1 MYFRGKLFEMIIT
14 RKYNLLTALTLSVVL
29 CGLMPGVRAQHQPS
43 SDAACAPVPDTRSC
57 IAPRSM
63 CSFTVSPSGE
73 IWLSDDHSLW
83 HSHGMSSCWSR
94 VPHPYDYAVDF
105 SYVVCP
111 DTNTVLIFGRIFNP
125 SDINP
130 SYNKYLRSTD
140 GGKTWD
146 YLSMP
151 YRMKRDKM
159 WVVGRDNGQV
169 WLRVDSILYYSSD
182 KGLHFQEISRI
193 PDCEFRFDMDDNG
206 HDGIGRLNWKD
217 SEGISR
223 ESLMM
228 TRDNW
233 AHYEKIPTPF
243 DQHPE
248 IKKNY
253 FFYSFAICQS
263 KMVMEQADRYFWTS
277 IDTIRWQEIPYNIRD
292 FAVDRESEE
301 WVLVTRDN
309 ILLRSADMLTF
320 DTVNTHGPCLLTH
333 IKYADKQAVY
343 GYSYNEWQTWGYL
356 KDIDSLYRFDTAG
369 QTVCG
374 LFSEDEP
381 VTPSYNRNPIVYN
394 DRGRWEL
401 PSEEGNFTLGS
412 DRDLIRKDNHN
423 NKWYRVLRTSFPI
436 WDVQLCTD
444 DLKGNLLI
452 SDGTR
457 QYLVPIDNPT
467 MTLFHYEGPLDD
479 FLKSPVKSVKVA
491 VMFHSCTNG
500 NFDEYVLYKLD
511 GNMFDAKKIAPRNKF
526 TDFPDP
532 FPAKTLQKHLA
543 ELNRCYDPEVR
554 AADFNFSQADYDS
567 LRRYVFED
575 KYADFTVLCNSATK
589 ERVLG
594 LLPHLDDNTW
604 NAVIKSGWPGTCTSF
619 GNFEVTMENEAG
631 DKLVVSCVDAS
642 CRHGYFPY
650 LTPFRVQCG
659 KYDFP
664 STSLSFMRFV
674 GEIMPPNMMYRYE
687 FSNFSLLMKA
697 YRYVIWH
704 REAFGI

>member
-1 MYFRGKLFEMIIT
+1 MKIT
-14 RKYNLLTALTLSVVL
+14 RKYNLLAALALSIVL
-29 CGLMPGVRAQHQPS
+29 CGLMPGVRAQHRPALDLS
-43 SDAACAPVPDTRSC
+43 PTPALDVRSC
-57 IAPRSM
+57 IAPHSRGT
-63 CSFTVSPSGE
+63 FTVSPTGD
-73 IWLSDDHSLW
+73 IWLRGYNQMW
-83 HSHGMSSCWSR
+83 CAHGMSSPWSR
-94 VPHPYDYAVDF
+94 MPQEDCIGVSPSF
-105 SYVVCP
+105 VVCP
-111 DTNTVLIFGRIFNP
+111 DTAVVLLFGQISDP
-125 SDINP
+125 SDTG
-130 SYNKYLRSTD
+130 SHYDKYIRSTD

-151 YRMKRDKM
+151 YRMKRDNT
-159 WVVGRDNGQV
+159 WVVDRDNGQI
-169 WLRVDSILYYSSD
+169 WLRVDSIMYYSSD

-206 HDGIGRLNWKD
+206 RDGIGRLNWTD

-223 ESLMM
+223 VSLMM

-243 DQHPE
+243 DQLPE
-248 IKKNY
+248 IRDRSGNY
-253 FFYSFAICQS
+253 FYDYAICRS
-263 KMVMEQADRYFWTS
+263 LIVMEQADRCFWTS
-277 IDTIRWQEIPYNIRD
+277 IDYIHWQEIPYNIRA
-292 FAVDRESEE
+292 FAVDRESDE

-333 IKYADKQAVY
+333 IKYADRQAVY

-356 KDIDSLYRFDTAG
+356 KDIDSLYRFDADR

-374 LFSEDEP
+374 LFSEDDPIMSSLTHNPFVSKDMYEEWGI
-381 VTPSYNRNPIVYN
+381 PSDDGV
-394 DRGRWEL
+394 
-401 PSEEGNFTLGS
+401 FALGS
-412 DRDLIRKDNHN
+412 DRDLVRYDKHKNM
-423 NKWYRVLRTSFPI
+423 WYRVLRTPFLI
-436 WDVQLCTD
+436 RDMQLCTD
-444 DLKGNLLI
+444 ELKGNLLI
-452 SDGTR
+452 SDGAR
-457 QYLVPIDNPT
+457 QYLVPIDNPS
-467 MTLFHYEGPLDD
+467 MTLFHYERPLDD
-479 FLKSPVKSVKVA
+479 FLKSSVKSVKVA

-511 GNMFDAKKIAPRNKF
+511 GNMFDAKKIAPRDKF

-532 FPAKTLQKHLA
+532 FPAKALRKQLA

-575 KYADFTVLCNSATK
+575 KYVDFTVRCDSATK

-631 DKLVVSCVDAS
+631 DTLVVSCVDDA
-642 CRHGYFPY
+642 CHDGYFPY
-650 LTPFRVQCG
+650 LTPFRVHYG

-674 GEIMPPNMMYRYE
+674 SEIMPANMMYRYE